1 MDWEEPNENW
11 EQKQVEMLQL
21 NYKES
26 EKEEEED
33 APRLLNRSASPTS
46 KVFDSLLKKKKIKEK
61 NGARE
66 EYMIN
71 QNKMETLQQSSA
83 LTKQEKEYLKK
94 NQLNLEMIQYVPKEE
109 SDDEDDARSIDTIDD
124 QGGAL

>member
-1 MDWEEPNENW
+1 
-11 EQKQVEMLQL
+11 
-21 NYKES
+21 
-26 EKEEEED
+26 
-33 APRLLNRSASPTS
+33 
-46 KVFDSLLKKKKIKEK
+46 
-61 NGARE
+61 
-66 EYMIN
+66 MIN